1 MSNRLTF
8 SLASLIFLIAFGLIF
23 APTSVLADEDDTEP
37 NHKHPTVEI
46 TVADAD
52 TSMAGDQMY
61 NDADGNPQIVLG
73 TKFQLKFTFD
83 TDVTGFG
90 GTGQDD
96 DIVLRGLSAAF
107 AATGGTFF
115 VSADTETST
124 DINGADIEAE
134 VKDDVTSET
143 VYTLEFLLKHDTVSD
158 TSDAAYLEVSVAAGG
173 RCRNWQFPSNSECI
187 WSTSQSCK

>member
-23 APTSVLADEDDTEP
+23 APTSVLADEDATEP

-73 TKFQLKFTFD
+73 TKFQLKFTFN
-83 TDVTGFG
+83 TAVTGFG
-90 GTGQDD
+90 G
-96 DIVLRGLSAAF
+96 S
-107 AATGGTFF
+107 
-115 VSADTETST
+115 
-124 DINGADIEAE
+124 
-134 VKDDVTSET
+134 K
-143 VYTLEFLLKHDTVSD
+143 
-158 TSDAAYLEVSVAAGG
+158 
-173 RCRNWQFPSNSECI
+173 SECRCYLTGRF
-187 WSTSQSCK
+187 WHLW